1 MQEVGGHRPTCRRSS
16 FRLVDE
22 RPSVVERASTVGTA
36 AGHGWPAVREAAIVG
51 LGLAVGVT
59 AWFRDA
65 GQKPAPP
72 PPTPKHPADCYANE
86 EHHAHMRIHKKLLT
100 WLRLRRQSTQPRR
113 STRARRCR
121 QVSKR
126 GPSPTRGHAGST
138 QREERSPWCKKPGQL

>member
-72 PPTPKHPADCYANE
+72 PPDPETFG
-86 EHHAHMRIHKKLLT
+86 R
-100 WLRLRRQSTQPRR
+100 RLRQRGAPCAYAHTQE
-113 STRARRCR
+113 TLDLA
-121 QVSKR
+121 
-126 GPSPTRGHAGST
+126 AA
-138 QREERSPWCKKPGQL
+138 